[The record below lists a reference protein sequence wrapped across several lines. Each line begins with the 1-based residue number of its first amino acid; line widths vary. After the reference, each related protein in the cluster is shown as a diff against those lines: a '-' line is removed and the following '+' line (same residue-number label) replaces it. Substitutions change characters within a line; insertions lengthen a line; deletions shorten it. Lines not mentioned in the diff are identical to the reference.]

1 MTYSWDRLNDLNGV
15 LKGDDWESEVKP
27 TYGGMVT
34 LFQHY
39 SMFLEEVR
47 YAASR
52 FSERTRE
59 DWSIT
64 AEYIIDT
71 FKVYDYAMDG
81 NFWANVIGFE
91 VEQLFKNYA
100 CPMDGIVLVNER
112 N

>member
-1 MTYSWDRLNDLNGV
+1 MTHSWDRLNQLSSI
-15 LKGDDWESEVKP
+15 LKGGALEANVKP
-27 TYGGMVT
+27 TYGGIVT
-34 LFQHY
+34 LFQHH
-39 SMFLEEVR
+39 SIFLEEVR

-52 FSERTRE
+52 FSERTGRNA
-59 DWSIT
+59 SQT

-81 NFWANVIGFE
+81 DFWANVIGFE

-100 CPMDGIVLVNER
+100 SSMDGMVLVNGR